1 MFISPLKSLAKALS
15 KQEIQSTEACFY
27 LVGFGGIFE
36 ADNLV
41 C

>member
-1 MFISPLKSLAKALS
+1 MFISPLKSLAKGLL
-15 KQEIQSTEACFY
+15 KQKTQTKEACFHF
-27 LVGFGGIFE
+27 VGFGSIFE